1 LNRTKTREEKL
12 GGKLC
17 GLERIADMKQY
28 SAAATKTVRDAS
40 GDYLFV
46 PPGEIRGYLENIGSQ
61 IAQRAYEIFEK
72 EGHGHG
78 HDWDDWFQAET
89 EVVQSLGFELEVS
102 PLNLIAVVY
111 IGQYNPEYLRIS
123 IEPERLIIC
132 DIASDESPTLAG
144 SYPQLNGPKR
154 ICFSFDLPEPVEAS
168 SASADIRQDKLLVRL
183 PKLKTDR

>member
-1 LNRTKTREEKL
+1 
-12 GGKLC
+12 
-17 GLERIADMKQY
+17 MKHH
-28 SAAATKTVRDAS
+28 SAAATKAVINAS
-40 GDYLFV
+40 ADHLFV
-46 PPGEIRGYLENIGSQ
+46 PPGEIRTYLESIGSQ

-72 EGHGHG
+72 GGHGHG

-89 EVVQSLGFELEVS
+89 EIVQPLGFELEAS

-123 IEPERLIIC
+123 VEPERLIIC